1 MFRGN
6 DEKALVSAQNVIKLR
21 KVGKVFSKDLLCFIL
36 ICCML
41 CSVFFYSA
49 RVFQLVN
56 TLTLEK
62 NIAVKRIDK

>member
-1 MFRGN
+1 MFTEN
-6 DEKALVSAQNVIKLR
+6 DEKALVSAQNVIKLI

-36 ICCML
+36 ICCTL
-41 CSVFFYSA
+41 CSSPVL
-49 RVFQLVN
+49 QLVN